1 MLQANRLRNDGTLRS
16 LDAKSLRGA
25 TIILGDEAIHI
36 NLDFWTVMSKA
47 GEGIINLYI
56 FRRFILLVWQFLCV
70 IGIAF
75 VILEIFTPSMF
86 FLNFALAAFITA
98 AVSFITLN
106 KFALVL
112 VFFLLSF
119 LSFAFL
125 RPILLRRNSKDTETG
140 MGGKYIGKT
149 AKVTEDVT
157 AERGVITIYGE
168 RWDARCE
175 NGEIIPAGAEVKILR
190 NDSLI
195 MYVTKI

>member
-1 MLQANRLRNDGTLRS
+1 M
-16 LDAKSLRGA
+16 
-25 TIILGDEAIHI
+25 
-36 NLDFWTVMSKA
+36 
-47 GEGIINLYI
+47 
-56 FRRFILLVWQFLCV
+56 LVWHFLCV

-98 AVSFITLN
+98 GISLITLN

-112 VFFLLSF
+112 AFFLLSF
-119 LSFAFL
+119 LSFVFL

-140 MGGKYIGKT
+140 MEGKYIGKT
-149 AKVTEDVT
+149 ARVTEEVT

-168 RWDARCE
+168 RWEARCE
-175 NGEIIPAGAEVKILR
+175 NGEVIPAGAEVKILR

>member
-1 MLQANRLRNDGTLRS
+1 M
-16 LDAKSLRGA
+16 
-25 TIILGDEAIHI
+25 
-36 NLDFWTVMSKA
+36 
-47 GEGIINLYI
+47 
-56 FRRFILLVWQFLCV
+56 LVWQFLCV

-98 AVSFITLN
+98 GFSLITLN

-119 LSFAFL
+119 LSFVFL

-140 MGGKYIGKT
+140 MEGKYIGKT
-149 AKVTEDVT
+149 AKVTEEVT

-168 RWDARCE
+168 RWEARCE
-175 NGEIIPAGAEVKILR
+175 NGEIISVGAEVKILR

>member
-1 MLQANRLRNDGTLRS
+1 M
-16 LDAKSLRGA
+16 
-25 TIILGDEAIHI
+25 
-36 NLDFWTVMSKA
+36 
-47 GEGIINLYI
+47 
-56 FRRFILLVWQFLCV
+56 LVWQFLCV

-98 AVSFITLN
+98 GISLITLN

-112 VFFLLSF
+112 AFFLLSF
-119 LSFAFL
+119 LSFVFL
-125 RPILLRRNSKDTETG
+125 RPIILRRNSKDTETG
-140 MGGKYIGKT
+140 MEGKYIGKT
-149 AKVTEDVT
+149 AKVTEEVT

-168 RWDARCE
+168 RWEARCE
-175 NGEIIPAGAEVKILR
+175 NCEVIPAGAEVKILR

>member
-1 MLQANRLRNDGTLRS
+1 M
-16 LDAKSLRGA
+16 
-25 TIILGDEAIHI
+25 
-36 NLDFWTVMSKA
+36 
-47 GEGIINLYI
+47 
-56 FRRFILLVWQFLCV
+56 LVWQFLCV

-98 AVSFITLN
+98 GISLITLN

-112 VFFLLSF
+112 AFFLLSF

-125 RPILLRRNSKDTETG
+125 RTILLRRNSKDTETG
-140 MGGKYIGKT
+140 MEGKYIGKT
-149 AKVTEDVT
+149 AKVTEEVT

-168 RWDARCE
+168 RWEARCE
-175 NGEIIPAGAEVKILR
+175 NGEIISVGAEVKILR

-195 MYVTKI
+195 MYVAKI

>member
-1 MLQANRLRNDGTLRS
+1 M
-16 LDAKSLRGA
+16 
-25 TIILGDEAIHI
+25 
-36 NLDFWTVMSKA
+36 
-47 GEGIINLYI
+47 
-56 FRRFILLVWQFLCV
+56 LVWQLLCV

-140 MGGKYIGKT
+140 MEGKYIGKT
-149 AKVTEDVT
+149 AKVTEEIT

-168 RWDARCE
+168 RWEARTE

>member
-1 MLQANRLRNDGTLRS
+1 MLA
-16 LDAKSLRGA
+16 
-25 TIILGDEAIHI
+25 
-36 NLDFWTVMSKA
+36 
-47 GEGIINLYI
+47 
-56 FRRFILLVWQFLCV
+56 WQFLCV
-70 IGIAF
+70 VGIAF

-98 AVSFITLN
+98 GFSLITLN
-106 KFALVL
+106 KFALVI
-112 VFFLLSF
+112 VFFMLSF

-140 MGGKYIGKT
+140 IEGKYIGKI
-149 AKVTEDVT
+149 AKVTEEVT

-168 RWDARCE
+168 RWDARTE
-175 NGEIIPAGAEVKILR
+175 NGEVISIGSEVKILR

>member
-1 MLQANRLRNDGTLRS
+1 M
-16 LDAKSLRGA
+16 
-25 TIILGDEAIHI
+25 
-36 NLDFWTVMSKA
+36 
-47 GEGIINLYI
+47 
-56 FRRFILLVWQFLCV
+56 LVWQFLCV

-140 MGGKYIGKT
+140 MEGKYIGKT
-149 AKVTEDVT
+149 AKVTEEVT

-175 NGEIIPAGAEVKILR
+175 NGEVIPAGAEVKILR